1 MFLMTRLLRIVR
13 YSPAAIVLFTCALWG
28 QQETGSIM
36 GQVLD
41 PSGAPVP
48 GAQVAVK
55 NQATT
60 AIFNARSDAGGIYR
74 APQLAPGI
82 YTIMVTANGFS
93 TLERSAIEVRVDDHL
108 RVDFTLQV
116 G

>member
-1 MFLMTRLLRIVR
+1 MDAASGRLFDFSTEILEWRLRMTRLIRNVLAGLAVM
-13 YSPAAIVLFTCALWG
+13 LFTCALWG

-74 APQLAPGI
+74 APQLPPG
-82 YTIMVTANGFS
+82 
-93 TLERSAIEVRVDDHL
+93 L
-108 RVDFTLQV
+108 
-116 G
+116 